1 MEITDII
8 SFEIIAIVISAIVVI
23 TSFCIICGDCRRRY
37 TSDWIVLA
45 IRTATVMA
53 VIAGAL
59 YLMYAQLVLK
69 AF

>member
-23 TSFCIICGDCRRRY
+23 TSFCIICGDGRRRY

-45 IRTATVMA
+45 IRSATVMA